1 MTAERIADYQ
11 RARLAEQAKAG
22 TVNRELR
29 ILRRAFNLAVNQKKL
44 LKSSV
49 PKFVLFSEE
58 DAVREGFVEKG
69 QLLAIASHLDDA
81 DVRDYVLWGFWSGMR
96 KGEIAKLSW
105 AAFDK
110 ETWTL
115 TLPGRI
121 TKNKKPRK
129 LALEGPYREIVKRRL
144 AVRRLDCPLIFHR
157 DGQPMKSFR
166 KAWKRA
172 CSQAGVPALL
182 FHDLRRTSI
191 RNMIRAGID
200 RKIARMISG
209 HRTESI
215 FTCYDITDDDLRD
228 AVLKIE
234 QYVSG
239 LPAVSTVVPLE
250 SAKVAQP

>member
-1 MTAERIADYQ
+1 
-11 RARLAEQAKAG
+11 
-22 TVNRELR
+22 
-29 ILRRAFNLAVNQKKL
+29 
-44 LKSSV
+44 
-49 PKFVLFSEE
+49 
-58 DAVREGFVEKG
+58 
-69 QLLAIASHLDDA
+69 
-81 DVRDYVLWGFWSGMR
+81 
-96 KGEIAKLSW
+96 
-105 AAFDK
+105 
-110 ETWTL
+110 L

-121 TKNKKPRK
+121 TENKKPRN

-144 AVRRLDCPLIFHR
+144 AARRLDCPLIFHR

-182 FHDLRRTSI
+182 FHDLGRTSI

-215 FTCYDITDDDLRD
+215 FTRYDITDDDDLRD